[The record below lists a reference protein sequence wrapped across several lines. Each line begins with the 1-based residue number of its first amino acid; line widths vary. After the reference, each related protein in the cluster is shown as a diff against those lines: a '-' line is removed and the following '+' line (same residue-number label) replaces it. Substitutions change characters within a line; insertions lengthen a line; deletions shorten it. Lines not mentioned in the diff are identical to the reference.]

1 MGFLERVSKSTFVL
15 HTQIKPNSKNS
26 KKPQILDKVDFL
38 LIFLH
43 SKPIRNKA
51 NNELI
56 NLLKKKLRLSSNQ
69 IKIVSGLKNSRKII
83 KLTYTES
90 VNEKDII
97 KKLLN

>member
-1 MGFLERVSKSTFVL
+1 MGFLEKKSEDNFFL
-15 HTQIKPNSKNS
+15 HAKIKPNSKN
-26 KKPQILDKVDFL
+26 QRILDNNDYL
-38 LIFLH
+38 IIFLR
-43 SKPIRNKA
+43 SKPAKNKA

-69 IKIVSGLKNSRKII
+69 IKIISGLKNSRKII
-83 KLTYTES
+83 KLTYIEN

>member
-1 MGFLERVSKSTFVL
+1 MGFLEKISEDNFFL
-15 HTQIKPNSKNS
+15 HTKIKPNSKN
-26 KKPQILDKVDFL
+26 QRILDNNDYL
-38 LIFLH
+38 IIFLR
-43 SKPIRNKA
+43 SKPVKNKA

-56 NLLKKKLRLSSNQ
+56 NLLKKKLTLASNQ
-69 IKIVSGLKNSRKII
+69 IKIISGLKNSRKII

>member
-1 MGFLERVSKSTFVL
+1 MGFLERVSNNTFVL
-15 HTQIKPNSKNS
+15 HSQIKPNSKR
-26 KKPQILDKVDFL
+26 PQILDKIDYL

-43 SKPIRNKA
+43 SKPVHNKA

-56 NLLKKKLRLSSNQ
+56 NLLKKTLNISPNQ
-69 IKIVSGLKNSRKII
+69 IKIISGLKNSRKII

-90 VNEKDII
+90 INEKDII